1 MIQGTATRLESL
13 LFHLLLFVAAGLIAW
28 LSLRYDAQWDWS
40 AAARNTLSETSQQML
55 ARLDSPLRITSFA
68 PENPLLRQGIREII
82 ERYQRYKPD
91 IELLFV
97 NPERHPEQ
105 VRQLGITL
113 SGELLLEYQGRSET
127 LRQLTEQALSNAIQ
141 RLAQQQAHWLVP
153 ITGHGERNLAGAAN
167 FDLGDFGKELKRK
180 GFQLQPLDIVTAAE
194 IPSNTSLLIIA
205 SPRVAYLP
213 SEVEQIGDFVARG
226 GNLLWLSD
234 PGGQHGLEPLAKEL
248 GIRFLPGTIVDANA
262 SALKIKDPAVAIVP
276 DYPQHPATQGF
287 ELLTI
292 YPYAAAISVTN
303 SQWQATPL
311 LTTLPRTWNETGP
324 IKGEVSRDPAS
335 GEEAGPL
342 HIGIALVREIRE
354 GATTRQQRILVVGDG
369 DFLSNAYLG
378 NGGNLD
384 LGLNLIRW
392 LTREDRLLNIPA
404 KTAPDLSL
412 NLSHAATLVIGFGF
426 LMVLPLGLMA
436 TGVMV
441 WWRRKRR

>member
-1 MIQGTATRLESL
+1 MRSIITRLESL
-13 LFHLLLFVAAGLIAW
+13 LFHLLLIVAAGLIAW

-40 AAARNTLSETSQQML
+40 AGARNTLSEASQQML

-91 IELLFV
+91 LELHFV
-97 NPERHPEQ
+97 NPEQHPEQ

-127 LRQLTEQALSNAIQ
+127 LRQITEQALSNAIQ
-141 RLAQQQAHWLVP
+141 RLAQRQTHWLVP
-153 ITGHGERNLAGAAN
+153 VTGHGERNLAGAAN
-167 FDLGDFGKELKRK
+167 YDLGDFGKELKRK

-194 IPSNTSLLIIA
+194 IPANTSLLIIA

-213 SEVEQIGDFVARG
+213 SEVEQISDFVAQG

-248 GIRFLPGTIVDANA
+248 GIGFLPGTIVDANA
-262 SALKIKDPAVAIVP
+262 GALKIQNPAVAIVP
-276 DYPQHPATQGF
+276 KYPQHPATQGF

-292 YPYAAAISVTN
+292 YPHAAAIRISS
-303 SQWQATPL
+303 SQWQAIPL
-311 LTTLPRTWNETGP
+311 LTTLSRSWNETGT
-324 IKGEVSRDPAS
+324 IKGEVSRDPAL
-335 GEEAGPL
+335 GEQAGPL
-342 HIGIALVREIRE
+342 HIGVALTREI
-354 GATTRQQRILVVGDG
+354 ADKNVAHQQRILVIGDG

-378 NGGNLD
+378 NGGNLN

-412 NLSHAATLVIGFGF
+412 NLSHTATLIIGFGF
-426 LMVLPLGLMA
+426 LMVLPLGLIA
-436 TGVMV
+436 SGAII
-441 WWRRKRR
+441 WWRRRRR

>member
-1 MIQGTATRLESL
+1 MRSIITRLESL
-13 LFHLLLFVAAGLIAW
+13 LFHLLLIVAAGLIAW

-40 AAARNTLSETSQQML
+40 AGARNTLSEASQQML

-91 IELLFV
+91 VELHFV

-127 LRQLTEQALSNAIQ
+127 LRQITEQALSNAIQ
-141 RLAQQQAHWLVP
+141 RLAQQQTHWLVP
-153 ITGHGERNLAGAAN
+153 VTGHGERNLAGAAN

-194 IPSNTSLLIIA
+194 IPDNTSLLIIA

-213 SEVEQIGDFVARG
+213 SEVEQISAFVAQG

-234 PGGQHGLEPLAKEL
+234 PDGEHGLEPLAKKL
-248 GIRFLPGTIVDANA
+248 GISFLPGTIVDANA
-262 SALKIKDPAVAIVP
+262 GALKIQDPAVAIVP
-276 DYPQHPATQGF
+276 KYPQHPATQGF

-292 YPYAAAISVTN
+292 YPYAAAIHVS
-303 SQWQATPL
+303 SSPWQATPL
-311 LTTLPRTWNETGP
+311 LTTLPRSWNETGT
-324 IKGEVSRDPAS
+324 IEGEVSRDPAL
-335 GEEAGPL
+335 GEQAGPL
-342 HIGIALVREIRE
+342 HIGVALTREITDND
-354 GATTRQQRILVVGDG
+354 ATYQQRILVIGDG

-378 NGGNLD
+378 NGGNLN

-412 NLSHAATLVIGFGF
+412 NLSHTATLIIGFGF
-426 LMVLPLGLMA
+426 LMVLPLGLIA
-436 TGVMV
+436 AGVII
-441 WWRRKRR
+441 WWRRRRR